1 MLNLRQFRIKTRM
14 LFIISIVFIGLVTL
28 AVVSLHYE
36 REALYDQQKEKVEK
50 MVQGVISITKYYH
63 GLSVAGEMTEQEAK
77 DTVISILNNFRY
89 DGNNYVWIN
98 DDKPNMIMHPFKP
111 DLNGTSVAGVKD
123 PDGVALFIEMVN
135 VAKSKGKGYVPYKW
149 PKPGADAPVDKISYV
164 ESFTPWSWIIGT
176 GIYIDNV
183 EDVFAVHRNII
194 IGISIII
201 LASVVMLI
209 HLIGSSIIRPSREA
223 YLSMQNIAEGD
234 GDLTQPLTTEGNDAI
249 ARLGKAFNS
258 FTEKMRESLKD
269 VAQNAQQTLQNAE
282 MVANT
287 SIANK
292 EFIQTQSDNTTQVAA
307 AMEEM
312 TANIQEVSSNA
323 DAAEQAAIDAQKN
336 TSAGKAIV
344 SSTID
349 EIEHLSADIDEVS
362 HKINELATE
371 SQNIGAVLDVIRGI
385 AEQTNLLALNAAIEA
400 ARAGEQ
406 GRGFAVVADEVRTL
420 ASRTGQ
426 STDEIQEMITKL
438 QNGAQQAVEAVNNSQ
453 KTSKQ
458 TVESAAE
465 ANDSLSQIDDLMLVI
480 SDMNS
485 QIARATEQQT
495 QAANEVNLRIAELAD
510 MTGEALN
517 MTEDLSQASVELKSS
532 SDQMNEVVGR
542 FKLG

>member
-28 AVVSLHYE
+28 AIVSLHYE

-50 MVQGVISITKYYH
+50 MVQGVISIAKYYH
-63 GLSVAGEMTEQEAK
+63 GLSIAGEMTEQEAK

-149 PKPGADAPVDKISYV
+149 PKPGADAPVDKVSYV
-164 ESFTPWSWIIGT
+164 EAFTPWHWIIGT

-183 EDVFAVHRNII
+183 EEVFAVHRNII
-194 IGISIII
+194 VVISIII
-201 LASVVMLI
+201 LALVIMLI
-209 HLIGSSIIRPSREA
+209 NLIGSSIIRPSREA

-258 FTEKMRESLKD
+258 FTEKMRESLKE

-362 HKINELATE
+362 NKINELATE

-542 FKLG
+542 FKLD